1 MTKHVLC
8 LRHLGHENFWEIL
21 HNAGQMASHAYKDES
36 LKGKKALVLSYGKY
50 APGWNLCTQA
60 LADLSALP
68 MHLPIETSDITD
80 KAKLARL
87 LATHPADICITY
99 GLPKATVEA
108 LSETATMPVLG
119 ACSESA
125 NLGAVLGDL
134 TLMRSLHPAMDTM
147 RIAWLG
153 GATPLAHSLIEASM
167 YVPYELFMALPEWGE
182 PDRNLLGL
190 ALTAGSKIFLTR
202 EVHLAAD
209 EAHFVYAGAGP
220 AQAIASKELRAG
232 LCIDS
237 AMLALARPEAR
248 LLLAEQEGPLCRVAE
263 NLLDSPASLAQ
274 VQAEYSLKALKV
286 LIPWVMN
293 SKE

>member
-21 HNAGQMASHAYKDES
+21 HNAEQMAQHLHKDLS
-36 LKGKKALVLSYGKY
+36 LQDKKALVLSCGKY
-50 APGWNLCTQA
+50 GPEHKQCMQA
-60 LADLSALP
+60 LTDLHVQPEHILVEA
-68 MHLPIETSDITD
+68 SDISDT
-80 KAKLARL
+80 ANLARL
-87 LATHPADICITY
+87 LAAHPADICITY
-99 GLPKATVEA
+99 GLPKTALEAVSEASAT
-108 LSETATMPVLG
+108 PILG
-119 ACSESA
+119 ACSDSA
-125 NLGAVLGDL
+125 NLGSVLGDL
-134 TLMRSLHPAMDTM
+134 ALMRSLYPAMDSM

-220 AQAIASKELRAG
+220 EQATASKELRFG
-232 LCIDS
+232 LGLDN
-237 AMLALARPEAR
+237 AVMAFAQPEAR
-248 LLLAEQEGPLCRVAE
+248 LLLAEKEAPLCRVAE
-263 NLLDSPASLAQ
+263 NLLHSPASLAQ
-274 VQAEYSLKALKV
+274 AQAEHTLRALKV

-293 SKE
+293 TKG